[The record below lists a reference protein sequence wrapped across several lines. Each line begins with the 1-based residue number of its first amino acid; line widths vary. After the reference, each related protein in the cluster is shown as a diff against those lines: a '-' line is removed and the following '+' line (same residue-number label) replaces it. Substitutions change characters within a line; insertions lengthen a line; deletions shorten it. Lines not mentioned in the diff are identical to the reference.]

1 MLYYDTKEYVFG
13 ANNSLC
19 SRQAHQFHFNYS
31 QGVTYIYLC
40 LDLQIYLVA
49 FYLFPACSSASKS
62 ISITPI
68 WRCTCQLYFPSLS
81 LLLRKVHSNFL
92 FSCFYICLS
101 FCLYHFLYFTKTTNC
116 LKGWSGWKM
125 RSRWPRRSRWYRWA
139 RWARWSRWSR

>member
-1 MLYYDTKEYVFG
+1 MYIYITHVLYYDTKEYVFG

-81 LLLRKVHSNFL
+81 FLLRKVHSNF
-92 FSCFYICLS
+92 FCFYICLS
-101 FCLYHFLYFTKTTNC
+101 FCLYHFLYFTKIGVKRPKTWPSKLC
-116 LKGWSGWKM
+116 SFWKEK
-125 RSRWPRRSRWYRWA
+125 
-139 RWARWSRWSR
+139 